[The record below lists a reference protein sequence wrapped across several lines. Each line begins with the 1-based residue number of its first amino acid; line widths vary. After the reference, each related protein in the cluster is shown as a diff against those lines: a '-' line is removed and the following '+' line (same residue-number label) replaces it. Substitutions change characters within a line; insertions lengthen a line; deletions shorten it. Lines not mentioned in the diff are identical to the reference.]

1 MDVQIEDLSS
11 VNKKLSFTVPADTVD
26 EEVTSAFRTL
36 RKEVMLPGFR
46 PGKVPRR
53 LLEQRFGN
61 EIRGEVTAKLIGDA
75 FDKAIDE
82 HKITPV
88 GRPDID
94 QGDLSAGQAFT
105 FSVTVEVKPHVVVLD
120 YSGLK
125 VVWDKPEVEDA
136 EVAEQVEGMQRQAG
150 SLGTVEEERPVEDGD
165 VAEVTFT
172 LSLAGQDDL
181 TREHLMVSVP
191 EDHYHGFLVEL
202 VNGAAKGE
210 SREGEITIP
219 DDYIESDWA
228 GKTVQAKVEVHEIKK
243 VQYPELDDDFAKDAG
258 HDTMDAMNAAVRFRI
273 QEAKDKHARDD
284 AGRKLLR
291 KVIAANAFEVPP
303 QMVED
308 RGQQLISSIA
318 AQMMP
323 GYQQAPQFS
332 LDDLDD
338 EKKAGLL
345 QEADFVVRRELVLEA
360 VARQEELTI
369 SDEEKE
375 ARIAQ
380 MAQESGQRPE
390 TIKGYLMKSG
400 GLDEL
405 ANRMVEDKALDLL
418 LERAEIVDE
427 DPDEIPEDAP
437 PAKVEAVAAAV
448 EAAEPEAGA
457 ETETETEAET
467 EPEAEPE
474 AEPAPEPE
482 PEPETPAES

>member
-11 VNKKLSFTVPADTVD
+11 VNKKLSFTVPAETVD

-46 PGKVPRR
+46 PGKVPRK

-61 EIRGEVTAKLIGDA
+61 EIRGEVSAKLISDA
-75 FDKAIDE
+75 FDKAVDE

-88 GRPDID
+88 GRPEID
-94 QGDLSAGQAFT
+94 QGDITSGQPFT
-105 FSVTVEVKPHVVVLD
+105 FSVTLEVKPEVTVAD

-125 VVWDKPEVEDA
+125 VVWDKPAVEDA
-136 EVAEQVEGMQRQAG
+136 EVDEQVEGMRRQSG
-150 SLGTVEEERPVEDGD
+150 SLGTVDEDRPVADGD

-172 LSLAGQDDL
+172 LTQEGQDDL

-210 SREGEITIP
+210 TREGEIAIP
-219 DDYIESDWA
+219 GDYIESAWA
-228 GKTVQAKVEVHEIKK
+228 GKTVQARLEVHEIKK
-243 VQYPELDDDFAKDAG
+243 VQYPELDDDFAKDMG
-258 HDTMDAMNAAVRFRI
+258 HDTMDVMTAAIRFQI
-273 QEAKDKHARDD
+273 QEAKDKRARDE

-291 KVIAANAFEVPP
+291 KIIAGNAFDVPP
-303 QMVED
+303 QMVQD
-308 RGQQLISSIA
+308 RGQQLVSSIA
-318 AQMMP
+318 AHMMP
-323 GYQQAPQFS
+323 GMDQSMQFS

-360 VARQEELTI
+360 VSRQEELTV
-369 SDEEKE
+369 SDDEKD

-380 MAQESGQRPE
+380 MAQEAGQRPE

-400 GLDEL
+400 GLEEL
-405 ANRMVEDKALDLL
+405 ESRMLEDKALDLL

-437 PAKVEAVAAAV
+437 PAKVEAVA
-448 EAAEPEAGA
+448 EAAEAA
-457 ETETETEAET
+457 ET
-467 EPEAEPE
+467 
-474 AEPAPEPE
+474 EPE

>member
-1 MDVQIEDLSS
+1 
-11 VNKKLSFTVPADTVD
+11 
-26 EEVTSAFRTL
+26 
-36 RKEVMLPGFR
+36 
-46 PGKVPRR
+46 
-53 LLEQRFGN
+53 
-61 EIRGEVTAKLIGDA
+61 
-75 FDKAIDE
+75 
-82 HKITPV
+82 
-88 GRPDID
+88 
-94 QGDLSAGQAFT
+94 
-105 FSVTVEVKPHVVVLD
+105 
-120 YSGLK
+120 
-125 VVWDKPEVEDA
+125 
-136 EVAEQVEGMQRQAG
+136 
-150 SLGTVEEERPVEDGD
+150 
-165 VAEVTFT
+165 
-172 LSLAGQDDL
+172 
-181 TREHLMVSVP
+181 
-191 EDHYHGFLVEL
+191 
-202 VNGAAKGE
+202 
-210 SREGEITIP
+210 
-219 DDYIESDWA
+219 
-228 GKTVQAKVEVHEIKK
+228 VQAKVEVHEIKK

-400 GLDEL
+400 RDRARGRARGRARARARAGTRDPRRVLSLRTGEIDARL
-405 ANRMVEDKALDLL
+405 SGNPCHSSGVASTNLGRAWGAAPRRTAVLRGGRTTPHGRVEC
-418 LERAEIVDE
+418 R
-427 DPDEIPEDAP
+427 P
-437 PAKVEAVAAAV
+437 
-448 EAAEPEAGA
+448 
-457 ETETETEAET
+457 
-467 EPEAEPE
+467 
-474 AEPAPEPE
+474 
-482 PEPETPAES
+482 